1 MDLDQ
6 FDKALQA
13 PTMEAV
19 IALTE
24 RFQDLESKP
33 EAMVFS
39 FLRNIDQTIAIGYS
53 DDFSTTRSSFEQRD
67 FVLIDARRGTKR
79 EERLLL
85 LTLKEIGL
93 NSTYNKNCFD
103 LNQHL
108 LQNLNHLGWPIGDL
122 RPSRFHKQ
130 FGDRIN
136 RPLDQC

>member
-39 FLRNIDQTIAIGYS
+39 FLRNIDQTIAVGYS

-67 FVLIDARRGTKR
+67 FVLIDATSPPHAQGNWP
-79 EERLLL
+79 E
-85 LTLKEIGL
+85 
-93 NSTYNKNCFD
+93 
-103 LNQHL
+103 QHL
-108 LQNLNHLGWPIGDL
+108 QQKL
-122 RPSRFHKQ
+122 F
-130 FGDRIN
+130 
-136 RPLDQC
+136 